1 MGIDDKYPFNLYT
14 SPFDSSSFLKTE
26 KKMKKLR
33 EKEIVKDKV
42 NKQLAPK
49 MIKRLAKITS
59 DPNRK
64 TNPNILWNVKR
75 QNHKLLETER
85 NTEMRKRLENE
96 ILEADRQLIKNIDE
110 ETNWITEQTN
120 KLTSKLN
127 KGKPN
132 EKPKPIK

>member
-1 MGIDDKYPFNLYT
+1 
-14 SPFDSSSFLKTE
+14 
-26 KKMKKLR
+26 
-33 EKEIVKDKV
+33 
-42 NKQLAPK
+42 
-49 MIKRLAKITS
+49 
-59 DPNRK
+59 
-64 TNPNILWNVKR
+64 
-75 QNHKLLETER
+75 
-85 NTEMRKRLENE
+85 MRKRLENE